1 MSCCGGGVV
10 ELDAGV
16 LWVRDCF
23 VGCLVLL
30 SLVADFTG
38 VRLSPRGDL
47 ICCGVIVPVV
57 ARLLVDV
64 LTTGDDVEMLDIV
77 PLVLACLDLDLSVGT
92 GIACRCGYLGG
103 LGGGPG
109 GGLLWSVD
117 IGVTSLVESVGAVD
131 RLSLL
136 SVIVA
141 SSSSIGTGTAGS
153 SCGGGM

>member
-1 MSCCGGGVV
+1 M
-10 ELDAGV
+10 

-30 SLVADFTG
+30 SLVPDFTG

-64 LTTGDDVEMLDIV
+64 LTTCGAVEMLDIV
-77 PLVLACLDLDLSVGT
+77 PVVLACLDLDLSVGT
-92 GIACRCGYLGG
+92 GMACRCGYLGG
-103 LGGGPG
+103 LGGGLP
-109 GGLLWSVD
+109 WSVD

-131 RLSLL
+131 LLSL
-136 SVIVA
+136 SSIVV
-141 SSSSIGTGTAGS
+141 SSSSIRIGTTGS
-153 SCGGGM
+153 PCGGGGGI